1 MEDQLS
7 SILATIEHTGQLEHQ
22 RTLERK
28 REEEEKQ
35 ELLRIR
41 MELKQRKEMELN
53 DFKAVLA
60 DAERWRQTEMLR
72 KYIDTVQQRATQDQ
86 AMTEELG
93 E

>member
-1 MEDQLS
+1 
-7 SILATIEHTGQLEHQ
+7 
-22 RTLERK
+22 
-28 REEEEKQ
+28 
-35 ELLRIR
+35 